1 MQILVENKQQLLYLY
16 VPMLIATAW
25 GFVSHFLNWDD
36 KHLDTL
42 FAVYPLVGASSIFY
56 FGFLHYKGKQIG
68 FLIAGLA
75 YLIVLSICYF
85 YNILP
90 IKIEDNTTVILLS
103 FYSILY
109 FVSIIVCLLNK
120 KWVFTFPILIYNM
133 MLISIIPFALLGYL
147 TLVTSLLGLVY
158 SFF

>member
-1 MQILVENKQQLLYLY
+1 MQVLIENKQQLLYLY
-16 VPMLIATAW
+16 VPMLIAIAW
-25 GFVSHFLNWDD
+25 GFVSHSLNWDD
-36 KHLDTL
+36 KHFDTL
-42 FAVYPLVGASSIFY
+42 FAVYPLIGFSSIFY
-56 FGFLHYKGKQIG
+56 FAFLYFKGKQIG

-90 IKIEDNTTVILLS
+90 IKIEDNLTIILLS
-103 FYSILY
+103 FYSFLY
-109 FVSIIVCLLNK
+109 FVSILFCILCK
-120 KWVFTFPILIYNM
+120 RWHFKFTHLIYNI

-147 TLVTSLLGLVY
+147 TIVTSLLGLVY

>member
-75 YLIVLSICYF
+75 YIIVLSICYF

-120 KWVFTFPILIYNM
+120 KWVFTFPILIYNI

-147 TLVTSLLGLVY
+147 TAITSLLGLVY
-158 SFF
+158 WFF

>member
-1 MQILVENKQQLLYLY
+1 MQVLIENKQQLLYLY
-16 VPMLIATAW
+16 IPMLIAITW
-25 GFVSHFLNWDD
+25 GFVSHFLNWND
-36 KHLDTL
+36 KHFDTL
-42 FAVYPLVGASSIFY
+42 LAVYPLVGASSIFY

-68 FLIAGLA
+68 FLITGLA
-75 YLIVLSICYF
+75 YLIILSICYF
-85 YNILP
+85 NNILP

-109 FVSIIVCLLNK
+109 FLSIIVCLLNK
-120 KWVFTFPILIYNM
+120 KWVFTFTLLFYNI

-147 TLVTSLLGLVY
+147 TILTSLLGLVY